1 MSHYTTGDVTAVRA
15 AAAAGTVLAVDD
27 VSVSFHTEDGTV
39 QAVRGVSYDL
49 HRGEVL
55 GIVGES
61 GSGKSVT
68 SLAVMGLL
76 PRTAHISGSV
86 RLGNDEL
93 LGLSERQLAHYRGQ
107 QLAMIFQDPM
117 TSLNPVYTVGWQI
130 AEAVTAHQ
138 HVSKAAA
145 HARAVALLKIVGI
158 PNAEE
163 RANNYPHEFS
173 GGMRQRAVIAI
184 AMANGPEVIIADEP
198 TTALD
203 VTVQA
208 QVLETLKTA
217 REETGAAM
225 ILITHDLGVVAG
237 QADRVLVMYA
247 GRAVEV
253 GTVEQIFYTP
263 RMPYTLGLLGSLP
276 RLDRAAQARLTPITG
291 VPPSLINMPP
301 GCPFAPR
308 CPMAEDICRIEEPA
322 LAPTTSPDHVAA
334 CHFSD
339 RLEGMEPADLFRP
352 TAKDDALPAD
362 IAAAVPLAPGD
373 PS

>member
-1 MSHYTTGDVTAVRA
+1 VSHYSTGDTTTVRRPG
-15 AAAAGTVLAVDD
+15 AGETVLAVDD
-27 VSVSFHTEDGTV
+27 VSVSFRTEDGTV

-76 PRTAHISGSV
+76 PRTAHITGSV

-130 AEAVTAHQ
+130 AEALTAHQ
-138 HVSKAAA
+138 HLSKEAA
-145 HARAVALLKIVGI
+145 HARAVALLKVVGI

-163 RANNYPHEFS
+163 RANSYPHEFS

-253 GTVEQIFYTP
+253 GTVEEIFYTP

-276 RLDRAAQARLTPITG
+276 RLDRAASARLTPITG

-308 CPMAEDICRIEEPA
+308 CPMAEDICRTEEPV
-322 LAPTTSPDHVAA
+322 LSPTNTPDHVAA

-339 RLEGMEPADLFRP
+339 RLEGMQPEDLFKS
-352 TAKDDALPAD
+352 TTKDDELPAE
-362 IAAAVPLAPGD
+362 IAASVPLPGD

>member
-1 MSHYTTGDVTAVRA
+1 MRFDHEGGTTATRA
-15 AAAAGTVLAVDD
+15 AASGDTALAVQD
-27 VSVSFHTEDGTV
+27 VYVSFRTEDGTV
-39 QAVRGVSYDL
+39 QAVRGVSYEL
-49 HRGEVL
+49 RRGEVL

-76 PRTAHISGSV
+76 PRTARIDGSV
-86 RLGNDEL
+86 RLGDDEL

-117 TSLNPVYTVGWQI
+117 TSLNPVYSVGWQI
-130 AEAVTAHQ
+130 AEAVSAH
-138 HVSKAAA
+138 HDVSKAAA
-145 HARAVALLKIVGI
+145 HARAVELLKIVGI
-158 PNAEE
+158 PNADE
-163 RANNYPHEFS
+163 RANSYPHEFS

-184 AMANGPEVIIADEP
+184 AMANSPEVIIADEP

-225 ILITHDLGVVAG
+225 ILITHDLGIVAG

-253 GTVEQIFYTP
+253 GTVEDIFYTP

-276 RLDRAAQARLTPITG
+276 RLDRAAQQRLTPITG

-308 CPMAEDICRIEEPA
+308 CPMVEDICRVEEPVLRA
-322 LAPTTSPDHVAA
+322 TTSPTHLAA

-339 RLEGMEPADLFRP
+339 RLAGVEPSDLFRP
-352 TAKDDALPAD
+352 TTSDDVLPATVG
-362 IAAAVPLAPGD
+362 AAVPLPGD
-373 PS
+373 SA

>member
-1 MSHYTTGDVTAVRA
+1 MSFDRPGGTTATRSTAGREVA
-15 AAAAGTVLAVDD
+15 LAVDD
-27 VSVSFHTEDGTV
+27 VSVNFGTEDGTV
-39 QAVRGVSYDL
+39 RAVRGVSYEL

-76 PRTAHISGSV
+76 PRNAHISGSV
-86 RLGNDEL
+86 RLAGDEL
-93 LGLSERQLAHYRGQ
+93 LGLSERHLAQYRGQ

-117 TSLNPVYTVGWQI
+117 TSLNPVYSVGWQI

-138 HVSKAAA
+138 QVSRQVA
-145 HARAVALLKIVGI
+145 HARAVELLKTVGI

-163 RANNYPHEFS
+163 RAHSYPHEFS

-184 AMANGPEVIIADEP
+184 AMANGPDVIIADEP

-225 ILITHDLGVVAG
+225 ILITHDLGIVAG

-247 GRAVEV
+247 GRVVEV
-253 GTVEQIFYTP
+253 GTVEDIFYTP

-276 RLDRAAQARLTPITG
+276 RLDRAAEARLTPITG
-291 VPPSLINMPP
+291 VPPSLINMAP

-308 CPMAEDICRIEEPA
+308 CPMVEDICRVEEPV
-322 LAPTTSPDHVAA
+322 LRTTTSPTHLAA

-339 RLEGMEPADLFRP
+339 RLVGVEPADLFRP
-352 TAKDDALPAD
+352 TTSDDVLPA
-362 IAAAVPLAPGD
+362 AVGAAVPVEGET
-373 PS
+373 S